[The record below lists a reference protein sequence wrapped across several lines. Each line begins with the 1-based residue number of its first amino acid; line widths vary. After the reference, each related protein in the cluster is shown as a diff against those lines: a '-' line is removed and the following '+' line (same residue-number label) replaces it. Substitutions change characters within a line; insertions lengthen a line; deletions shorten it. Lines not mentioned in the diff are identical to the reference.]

1 MQGNN
6 KQIETKNFLDR
17 QRKAKGNEAL
27 FVVLDKDTGEFFEN
41 NIYADK
47 WRVGSSKNASAAFE
61 MIHKLDESELNHE
74 EQEDV
79 RIAAAAALSRG
90 LVVGNIFLCVRMI
103 PLKGLGLDDVLLAFD
118 EAGRSYK
125 IALKQLSKF
134 LAQTNSK
141 KYSAAYKELK
151 TNKILEPKANAWDV
165 RTGTLSRYEMLDIAT
180 KMNGWSKTV
189 MDREK
194 FSQWHKSS
202 GKGNANITYFNKL
215 QQFMVMRFATLFHL
229 RPTQIRLLSWSHF
242 KTEEGVTGPFLFDG
256 EGYFSPPSDDGSSFN
271 PRYIKQ
277 QDDSPERMAAPP
289 RPIMTEFAQELL
301 LYVKRIAEI
310 LKECAQSAGIELST
324 VEVIEQV
331 WKLPVIMRFTI
342 QDEFKAHDTKQGL
355 LQEIDKTSWLNDK
368 SQINAYFA
376 GQANQLGF
384 ESDRLPRSDYSV
396 TATRLRHYCG
406 TTKKLAGDSDEE
418 IAEALTHTS
427 TQTAA
432 KYYID
437 MPADAQAQMDN
448 NRVDADFLVAAASG
462 DFAHQLKTQV
472 TDSIDE
478 NEEVIESMEAGT
490 LGKSAAAPMCRGC
503 SLTKPIACYGC
514 SFFKPL
520 ANGNHRQQLAVLTAE
535 YEAKKHAGFT
545 GIQIAMYEQQIRKI
559 QLTIIVCDNALK
571 LLPNTQGGLGK

>member
-27 FVVLDKDTGEFFEN
+27 FVALDKDTGEFFKN
-41 NIYADK
+41 NVYDDE
-47 WRVGSSKNASAAFE
+47 WRVGSSKNASAALVL
-61 MIHKLDESELNHE
+61 IHKLDESELSLE

-79 RIAAAAALSRG
+79 RIAAAAALSEGR
-90 LVVGNIFLCVRMI
+90 VIGNILLCVYKI
-103 PLKGLGLDDVLLAFD
+103 PLMGLGLDDVLLAFD
-118 EAGRSYK
+118 EAKRGYK
-125 IALKQLSKF
+125 IALKQLFKY
-134 LAQTNSK
+134 LAQTNRE
-141 KYSAAYKELK
+141 KYVAVFEELQK
-151 TNKILEPKANAWDV
+151 HSIPEPKVDAWDV
-165 RTGTLSRYEMLDIAT
+165 RKGTLSQYEMLDIAT
-180 KMNGWSKTV
+180 KMNGWSNTV

-194 FSQWHKSS
+194 FSQWLSDNWASK
-202 GKGNANITYFNKL
+202 ITYFGKL

-229 RPTQIRLLSWSHF
+229 RPTQIRLLYWSHF
-242 KTEEGVTGPFLFDG
+242 KTEGGVTGPFLFDG

-277 QDDSPERMAAPP
+277 PDDSPERMAAPP
-289 RPIMTEFAQELL
+289 KPVTAEFAQELL
-301 LYVKRIAEI
+301 LYVERIAEI

-324 VEVIEQV
+324 QEVIEQV
-331 WKLPVIMRFTI
+331 LKLPVIMKFTV
-342 QDEFKAHDTKQGL
+342 QEEFKAHDTKQSL
-355 LQEIDKTSWLNDK
+355 FQAIDKDSWLNDGA
-368 SQINAYFA
+368 QINTYFTA
-376 GQANQLGF
+376 QAKQLAF
-384 ESDRLPRSDYSV
+384 ESDRLPKSEYLVNS
-396 TATRLRHYCG
+396 TRLRHYCG

-462 DFAHQLKTQV
+462 NFADQLKTQV

-478 NEEVIESMEAGT
+478 NEEVIESMEVGT

-535 YEAKKHAGFT
+535 YESKKHAGFT
-545 GIQIAMYEQQIRKI
+545 GNQIAMYEQQIRKI

-571 LLPNTQGGLGK
+571 LLPDTQGGLGK